1 MRVSPDS
8 GWWDAARAGNTTQ
21 LEQLLTTQGVP
32 IDTRDAAGRTALM
45 LAARNGQTATVR
57 KLLEWGAH
65 PALAD
70 HDGLTAAQQ
79 ARQQGHSRTADL
91 LEAAAR

>member
-21 LEQLLTTQGVP
+21 LEHLLTTQGVP

-45 LAARNGQTATVR
+45 LAARNGQTTTVR

-70 HDGLTAAQQ
+70 NDGLTAAQQ
-79 ARQQGHSRTADL
+79 ARQQGHVRTADL